1 MALRALLFTSDG
13 ISSAVLCQVLTSLG
27 IDADICSELLV
38 ARERISKGGY
48 DAVLIDWDNE
58 NDASALLQGAR
69 EQKRAG
75 QPLSLALVESDKDIA
90 RALQQGANSA
100 IKKPIDPQQAHDT
113 LSTARSLILSR
124 QAEQKEKDARV
135 AAVRAAAAAAADEY
149 SEDEKSAPKTGFVS
163 QTAPRS
169 ALEAVQKVENS
180 ARPMESSWPAA
191 PDPAS
196 PGGDPMEAREA
207 SRVERRPRW
216 NPPQPATPA
225 AVTERLAEADHS
237 PGSAGV
243 LWPPLEEEETPDESS
258 SRPQP
263 RYLVFSLAACLLV
276 AGILYVW
283 APGDSYKDR
292 LRAWLHSN
300 SDATHPKSAV
310 PPETNASALAAE
322 KPTPALPANS
332 DDLTSGPDPVE
343 STEVD
348 PSKIQIIE
356 TKAIPKAGAQQPP
369 ASESEA
375 TPSSP
380 APLPSDTTVPPDQ
393 GTQTTQAAPR
403 TEPPQIQ
410 PEAAEAVPP
419 PAPMPPGTARVPD
432 PSPVAEGRGVVVI
445 PDSLRTAPS
454 PAPTSPLEP
463 STVSEEAARA
473 LLVHRVDPDYPA
485 QALPQRLEGPVVLQV
500 WVQKDGTIRDLK
512 LVKGYFV
519 LAKAASD
526 AVKQWRFKPYTP
538 NGPAIDFQT
547 LITINFKYPG

>member
-48 DAVLIDWDNE
+48 DAVLLDWENE
-58 NDASALLQGAR
+58 NDATALLKGAR
-69 EQKRAG
+69 EQKGAG
-75 QPLSLALVESDKDIA
+75 QPLNLALVESDKDIA

-100 IKKPIDPQQAHDT
+100 IKKPIDPQQAQDT

-180 ARPMESSWPAA
+180 ARPMELSRQAA

-196 PGGDPMEAREA
+196 PGGDPMEAREV
-207 SRVERRPRW
+207 SRVERRPRR

-225 AVTERLAEADHS
+225 AVTERSAEADHS
-237 PGSAGV
+237 PVSAGV
-243 LWPPLEEEETPDESS
+243 LWPALEEEETPDESGS
-258 SRPQP
+258 GPRP
-263 RYLVFSLAACLLV
+263 RYFVFSLAACLLV

-292 LRAWLHSN
+292 LRAWLHAN

-322 KPTPALPANS
+322 KPTPALPAKS
-332 DDLTSGPDPVE
+332 DDLTPGPDPVE

-356 TKAIPKAGAQQPP
+356 TKAIPKAGAQQPQ
-369 ASESEA
+369 ASESAA
-375 TPSSP
+375 TPSGP
-380 APLPSDTTVPPDQ
+380 APPPSDTTVPPDP
-393 GTQTTQAAPR
+393 GTQTRQAAPR

-419 PAPMPPGTARVPD
+419 PAPTPPGAARVPD
-432 PSPVAEGRGVVVI
+432 HSPVAEGRGGVVI

-454 PAPTSPLEP
+454 PAPTSSLEP
-463 STVSEEAARA
+463 STVSEETARA